1 MPDEVIE
8 ELWQVKDDMAR
19 AHGYDIGQLIADL
32 RVREGQEGDDRI
44 VDLHALR
51 NAGEQAVSP
60 PDGPPEGIGR
70 HEP

>member
-8 ELWQVKDDMAR
+8 ELWGVKDDMAR
-19 AHGYDIGQLIADL
+19 AHGYDVGQLIADL
-32 RVREGQEGDDRI
+32 RVREGQEEDGRI

-51 NAGEQAVSP
+51 NAGQRAVSP
-60 PDGPPEGIGR
+60 QDGPSEGIGR